1 MDLSLIFLILF
12 FGGIFIVVDFA
23 FKKLL
28 DIKNNLINQLL
39 RRAARVI
46 IIIFALLAFAKQYG
60 LLDEL
65 TSTLLTNSALIVA
78 VIGFLLQNTL
88 KNILA
93 GALLLSSETFKIGD
107 RIRLPN
113 EKITGTIELI
123 NMRHTTIALPTN
135 EQAIIPNSLLNDA
148 IVINNDLHGQETSYP
163 LIITLSIKEDL
174 EKARTLVRE
183 VITNHPNVLNK
194 QDETI
199 FTSLTNSTIELKTM
213 IETKDIQTSFSTISE
228 LRLQVVQCLKENG
241 FLMFKQ

>member
-123 NMRHTTIALPTN
+123 NMRHTTIALQTN

-163 LIITLSIKEDL
+163 LIITLSVKEDL

-213 IETKDIQTSFSTISE
+213 IETKDIKTSFSTISE

-241 FLMFKQ
+241 FFNV

>member
-39 RRAARVI
+39 RRTARVI

-163 LIITLSIKEDL
+163 LIITLSVKEDL
-174 EKARTLVRE
+174 EKARTLVRDI
-183 VITNHPNVLNK
+183 ITNHPNVLNK

-213 IETKDIQTSFSTISE
+213 IETKDIKTSFSTISE

-241 FLMFKQ
+241 FFNV